1 MKKNNSIEYKN
12 NRNKNNRNKNDI
24 CKKHI
29 LLKK

>member
-29 LLKK
+29 LLKT